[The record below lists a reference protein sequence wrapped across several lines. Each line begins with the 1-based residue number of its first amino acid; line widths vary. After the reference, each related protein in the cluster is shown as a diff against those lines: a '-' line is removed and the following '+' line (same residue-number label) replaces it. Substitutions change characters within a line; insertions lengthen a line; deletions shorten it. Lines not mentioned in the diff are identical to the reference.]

1 MPTRAG
7 VGESKDTDSFKA
19 GVEAAQG
26 ALAQAGVE
34 KCDLVLLFATVDHDQ
49 ARVLEGVRSVTGD
62 APLSGCSAEGVITQT
77 GPAGEGVF
85 TQAGW
90 VNGESAATVMVLA
103 SDSMRFF
110 TCCSHD
116 LKADSRQSGEE
127 VGKKVQQLQ
136 GEKPRLLLM
145 FPDGLSVNTAAFY
158 AGIEA
163 TLQEPLPFCGGAA
176 SDNMSYTQTFQY
188 YNDQVLS
195 DSATCVAVCG
205 DVDYAIGVNH
215 GCLPIGLDKTVT
227 RAEQNCLYEI
237 ENEPAWE
244 FFKQYLDE
252 SVEDLTVEAAGVI
265 CLGERLPEEDVS
277 EYDQYIIRIPI
288 GQNEDG
294 SLLLSTE
301 METGS
306 KVRMTR
312 RDPERISLGAKQL
325 AEKIKR
331 ELGDKKPSAVLQFD
345 CAARGK
351 TLFGPEVKEKGVDVI
366 QDVLGKDIPW
376 VGFYTYGEL
385 APIGDKNYAHTATVA
400 LCVIC

>member
-1 MPTRAG
+1 MATKAG

-19 GVEAAQG
+19 GVEAARR
-26 ALAQAGVE
+26 ALAQASVA

-49 ARVLEGVRSVTGD
+49 ARVLEGVRSITAD

-90 VNGESAATVMVLA
+90 VKGESAATVMVLA

-116 LKADSRQSGEE
+116 LKADSRRSGEE
-127 VGKKVQQLQ
+127 VGKKLQELQ
-136 GEKPRLLLM
+136 GERPRLLLM

-188 YNDQVLS
+188 FNDRVLS
-195 DSATCVAVCG
+195 DSASCVAFCG
-205 DVDYAIGVNH
+205 DVDFAIGVNH

-227 RAEQNCLYEI
+227 RAEKNCLYEI
-237 ENEPAWE
+237 EGEPAWD
-244 FFKQYLDE
+244 FFKPYLAE
-252 SVEDLTVEAAGVI
+252 GIEDLTVEAAGVI
-265 CLGERLPEEDVS
+265 CLGERLPEEAVS
-277 EYDQYIIRIPI
+277 EYNEYIIRLPL

-301 METGS
+301 IKTGS
-306 KVRMTR
+306 SVRMTR
-312 RDPERISLGAKQL
+312 RDPDAISLGAKQL

-331 ELGDKKPSAVLQFD
+331 ELGGKKPAAVFQFD

-351 TLFGPEVKEKGVDVI
+351 TLFGPEVKEKGVDAI

-385 APIGDKNYAHTATVA
+385 APIGGKNYAHTATVA
-400 LCVIC
+400 LCVLC

>member
-1 MPTRAG
+1 MSTRVG
-7 VGESKDTDSFKA
+7 VGESKDTDSLKA

-62 APLSGCSAEGVITQT
+62 APLSGCSAEGVITQA

-90 VNGESAATVMVLA
+90 VYGGSAMTVMVLA
-103 SDSMRFF
+103 SDTIRFF
-110 TCCSHD
+110 TCCSHG
-116 LKADSRQSGEE
+116 LKADSRRSGEE
-127 VGKKVQQLQ
+127 LGKKLQ
-136 GEKPRLLLM
+136 ELQDEKPRLLLM
-145 FPDGLSVNTAAFY
+145 FPDGLSVNTTAFY

-163 TLQEPLPFCGGAA
+163 QLQEPLPFCGGAA

-188 YNDQVLS
+188 YNDEVLS
-195 DSATCVAVCG
+195 DSASCVAVCG
-205 DVDYAIGVNH
+205 DVDYVIGVNH

-227 RAEQNCLYEI
+227 RAEQNRLYEI
-237 ENEPAWE
+237 ENKPAWE
-244 FFKQYLDE
+244 FFRQYLDE
-252 SVEDLTVEAAGVI
+252 DIEKLTVEAAGVI
-265 CLGERLPEEDVS
+265 CLGERLPEEEAS
-277 EYDQYIIRIPI
+277 EYDQYIIRIPL

-312 RDPERISLGAKQL
+312 RDPDRVSLGAKQL
-325 AEKIKR
+325 AERIKR
-331 ELGDKKPSAVLQFD
+331 ELGDRKPSAVLQFD

-351 TLFGPEVKEKGVDVI
+351 TLFGPEVKEMGIDAI

-385 APIGDKNYAHTATVA
+385 APIGGKNYAHTATVA